1 MRNKITKIQKRE
13 GNIVP
18 FNSDKIT
25 IAILKAGQVL
35 KEFDKTQAEMLSDKA
50 VEMLNTLYGT
60 RKSPPRVEEIQ
71 DVVEIILMKNGFVK
85 SAKAYII
92 YRGEHKKIR
101 EAKQEL
107 LSGKTTKLPLS
118 INAIRVIANR
128 YLVKNLKTQKVLET
142 PEGMFERIAK
152 ALADVEKKYK
162 VSAQKVLVSEF
173 QNSDTKGKGSGKRSF
188 PVGVTGANE
197 VSDAR
202 GRKPYGE
209 HGSRTSASDHVRQL
223 QKQFYEVMANFEFMP
238 AGRTLA
244 NAGTDHPIV
253 SNCIVLHI
261 DDSMDGIFQTLHDA
275 ALLQQAGSGL
285 GFPFHMLRP
294 AGSIG
299 KRTQSVASGPVSF
312 LKVYNRAF
320 GVIKQQMRSGAN
332 MSVMRIDHPD
342 VLDFVH
348 CKEKEGEIVNFNISV
363 AVTDTFMRAVKENS
377 KQPWMCEFKGKKML
391 PRRVKKDRNGIV
403 QEIKQEKMTA
413 REIMDEIVKA
423 AWSNGEPGIIFI
435 DEVNRTNPLPG
446 LGRLEAS
453 NPCVTGDT
461 WVTTSS
467 GPKKVSDLIDKS
479 FTAIVNGKERPAPHG
494 FFRTGIKPVYRLKTK
509 QGFELRLTKDH
520 RVRKKGRSLEWVEAE
535 KLKPG
540 DKIMLHNHSD
550 FSWKGKHTE
559 GEGYVM
565 GLLLGDGT
573 INLAKGGADMI
584 LSSWGDTPGPIAVR
598 DYVYNRGISKMSEIN
613 KFQAFSRKSEISY
626 APRERSDQGAC
637 PNFANNLPHRSDFK
651 GWFHIPDRN
660 EYRLSLVSLDTIA
673 HKLKITTKKYIT
685 EEMEMASSDF
695 YKGFLRGLFDS
706 DGSVQGTQMK
716 GVSVRLTQNNTE
728 LLKVAQRM
736 LLRLGIV
743 SKIYSNRR
751 PAGTQTLPDGKGGS
765 KNYPVKALHELVIS
779 CQNLH
784 TFYQRVGFADV
795 EKMEKLKNALDNYK
809 RNLNQ
814 EDFSVTVQEI
824 SFDGVEEV
832 YDVQVPS
839 VNAFDANGLYVH
851 NCSEQFL
858 HAGDVCN
865 LGSINL
871 DKFVKHKKINWQRL
885 GQVTENATRMLD
897 NVIDIT
903 DFPVDRVNKVFR
915 KNRRIGLGIMGF
927 ADMLYQ
933 LHIPYNSEQG
943 REVAEKVMKFIND
956 KAHKTSTQLAKEKG
970 VFPNY
975 NKSVFSKYGIKM
987 RNAALTTVAPTG
999 SISMVVDAC
1008 SGLEPCFA
1016 LAYVKEVMSGQ
1027 KLYYT
1032 NRHLETALRECGL
1045 YSEKLVQEIA
1055 QCGNIQSFKQIPASL
1070 KKVFVGSLDI
1080 SVTDH
1085 IKMQAAFQK
1094 YVDNSISKTINFPND
1109 APPSDV
1115 LNAYMLA
1122 WKLKCKSCT
1131 VYREGSRQSEV
1142 LTLASKKEH
1151 ETSSPALDML
1161 EHPSNKCPEC
1171 GGKLFAQEGCLS
1183 CPQCGFGLCSI

>member
-1 MRNKITKIQKRE
+1 MQNEITKIQKRE
-13 GNIVP
+13 GNVVA
-18 FNSDKIT
+18 FDHDKIT
-25 IAILKAGQVL
+25 TAILKAGQVL
-35 KEFDKTQAEMLSDKA
+35 KEFDKAQAEMLSDKA

-101 EAKQEL
+101 KAKQEL

-128 YLVKNLKTQKVLET
+128 YLRKNLKTQKVLET

-152 ALADVEKKYK
+152 ALAHVEKKYK
-162 VSAQKVLVSEF
+162 VSAQKI
-173 QNSDTKGKGSGKRSF
+173 
-188 PVGVTGANE
+188 
-197 VSDAR
+197 
-202 GRKPYGE
+202 
-209 HGSRTSASDHVRQL
+209 RQL

-332 MSVMRIDHPD
+332 MSVMRVDHPD
-342 VLDFVH
+342 VLDFIH

-363 AVTDTFMRAVKENS
+363 AVTDTFMRAVEKNS
-377 KQPWMCEFKGKKML
+377 KDLWMCEWNGKKML

-403 QEIKQEKMTA
+403 QEIKEEKLTA
-413 REIMDEIVKA
+413 REIVDEIVHA

-453 NPCVTGDT
+453 NPC
-461 WVTTSS
+461 
-467 GPKKVSDLIDKS
+467 
-479 FTAIVNGKERPAPHG
+479 
-494 FFRTGIKPVYRLKTK
+494 
-509 QGFELRLTKDH
+509 
-520 RVRKKGRSLEWVEAE
+520 AE
-535 KLKPG
+535 Q
-540 DKIMLHNHSD
+540 MLHA
-550 FSWKGKHTE
+550 W
-559 GEGYVM
+559 
-565 GLLLGDGT
+565 
-573 INLAKGGADMI
+573 
-584 LSSWGDTPGPIAVR
+584 
-598 DYVYNRGISKMSEIN
+598 
-613 KFQAFSRKSEISY
+613 
-626 APRERSDQGAC
+626 
-637 PNFANNLPHRSDFK
+637 
-651 GWFHIPDRN
+651 
-660 EYRLSLVSLDTIA
+660 
-673 HKLKITTKKYIT
+673 
-685 EEMEMASSDF
+685 
-695 YKGFLRGLFDS
+695 
-706 DGSVQGTQMK
+706 
-716 GVSVRLTQNNTE
+716 
-728 LLKVAQRM
+728 
-736 LLRLGIV
+736 
-743 SKIYSNRR
+743 
-751 PAGTQTLPDGKGGS
+751 
-765 KNYPVKALHELVIS
+765 
-779 CQNLH
+779 
-784 TFYQRVGFADV
+784 
-795 EKMEKLKNALDNYK
+795 
-809 RNLNQ
+809 
-814 EDFSVTVQEI
+814 
-824 SFDGVEEV
+824 
-832 YDVQVPS
+832 
-839 VNAFDANGLYVH
+839 
-851 NCSEQFL
+851 
-858 HAGDVCN
+858 DVCN

-871 DKFVKHKKINWQRL
+871 DKFVTNKKINWKRL
-885 GQVTENATRMLD
+885 KEVTEIGTRMLD

-903 DFPVDRVNKVFR
+903 EFPVDRVNNVFR
-915 KNRRIGLGIMGF
+915 KNRRIGLGVMGF
-927 ADMLYQ
+927 ADMLFQ
-933 LHIPYNSEQG
+933 LRIPYNSERG
-943 REVAEKVMKFIND
+943 RETAEKVMKFIND
-956 KAHKTSTQLAKEKG
+956 KAHKTSIQLAKGKG

-975 NKSVFSKYGIKM
+975 NLSIFKKKGIKL

-1045 YSEKLVQEIA
+1045 YSEKLIQEIA
-1055 QCGNIQSFKQIPASL
+1055 QKGSIQSFKQIPVSL
-1070 KKVFVGSLDI
+1070 RKVFVGSLDI

-1094 YVDNSISKTINFPND
+1094 HVDNSISKTINFPND

-1115 LNAYMLA
+1115 LDAYMLA
-1122 WKLKCKSCT
+1122 WKLRCKSCT

-1161 EHPSNKCPEC
+1161 EHPTNKCPEC
-1171 GGKLFAQEGCLS
+1171 GGKLWAQEGCLS